1 MSSLPQTGL
10 PHADYQRFESL
21 RQYEAML
28 DELVPQTQRV
38 IRIFDR
44 TLSAA
49 WNSTAR
55 CDLVRD
61 FLRADPLNR
70 LYIVV
75 HDTANLERVGPRFVS
90 VLQRYAHLAK
100 MRQTPRGARHLY
112 DPFVVF
118 DGSHYLH
125 RFHYDHMRYA
135 RGMNDAEG
143 AQQLVDRFN
152 ELWEVSKPAATG
164 GTVGL

>member
-1 MSSLPQTGL
+1 MSSTPQTGL
-10 PHADYQRFESL
+10 PHADYQRFESV
-21 RQYEAML
+21 RQYEAMF
-28 DELVPQTQRV
+28 DELIPQTQRV

-44 TLSAA
+44 ALSASY
-49 WNSTAR
+49 NSVAR
-55 CDLVRD
+55 CDLIRD

-70 LYIVV
+70 LYVVV
-75 HDTANLERVGPRFVS
+75 HETGALERVCPRFMS

-100 MRQTPRGARHLY
+100 VRQTPRGARHLY

-135 RGMNDAEG
+135 RGMNDVEG
-143 AQQLVDRFN
+143 TQQLVDRFT

-164 GTVGL
+164 GPVGL